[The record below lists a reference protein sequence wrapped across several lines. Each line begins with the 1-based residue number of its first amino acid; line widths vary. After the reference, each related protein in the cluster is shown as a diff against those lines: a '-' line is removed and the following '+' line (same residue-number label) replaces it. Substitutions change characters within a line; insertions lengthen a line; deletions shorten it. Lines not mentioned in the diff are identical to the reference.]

1 MIKAL
6 QQLATTKDL
15 QHIHSERKTSARS
28 KADADSLLKKEACK
42 KCIEQLQDTLT
53 AEQLQKLERAF
64 LYCCQWVYIPQ
75 KIVGD

>member
-1 MIKAL
+1 MMKAL

-42 KCIEQLQDTLT
+42 KCIEQIG
-53 AEQLQKLERAF
+53 RAH
-64 LYCCQWVYIPQ
+64 V
-75 KIVGD
+75 

>member
-1 MIKAL
+1 MMKAL

-42 KCIEQLQDTLT
+42 KMHRTITRYFDRGTVTEVG
-53 AEQLQKLERAF
+53 KSI